1 MKKWNEALGWKV
13 SNGNVRLFIFCS
25 SKMEF
30 RGIPSLVEKKL
41 DQALSSVFELSCSI
55 RIDIPIMR
63 WSTLIPQHANI
74 HTHTHMVSI
83 IDVYVCRTQ
92 CTPLSLPRPTFM
104 TYDWQLKLGPLI
116 FIFLCFFLRPKLWS
130 YKVVYTHYGRCF
142 CRWYSQREATFEANL

>member
-83 IDVYVCRTQ
+83 IDVYVFSDSMHPSFFTSPDIYDLWLAIKTWSIDFYFSVFFPQTQ
-92 CTPLSLPRPTFM
+92 A
-104 TYDWQLKLGPLI
+104 LKLQ
-116 FIFLCFFLRPKLWS
+116 S
-130 YKVVYTHYGRCF
+130 SVYTLWPVF
-142 CRWYSQREATFEANL
+142 LSVV